1 MQPVLSDPIQCFKA
15 LVTIHKLLVNGPPI
29 VLTESL
35 HESGFLEQCA
45 RIHSGSMSR
54 STGYGPLISSYVSFL
69 LTKLDFH
76 RLHQEFTGNFDYEEY
91 LSMKGVQDLD
101 EGYKTIDEMMELQER
116 LDLFQKSVFENHG
129 GFSAGGSECRVSAFV
144 PLIDESYGMY
154 KFVTSML
161 SAMHLAVDSPDPL
174 ILLVE
179 RYNKIF
185 YALKA
190 FYAECS
196 KIKYLTSLVAIPQL
210 PDRAPQFNEEAL
222 KRYSGPQAFH
232 KAQASRSPPMAS
244 RSEPKGGN
252 GHTTVVVQLQQPAQ
266 PAAPQQ
272 PVSLVPAVLPQMAA
286 PAPQMM
292 YDATLLQRV
301 NEEIVEMQRSLHT
314 ANNQHQ
320 ADQATVADLHRQ
332 LDRSEGRVKEL
343 ADRYNQLVARAN
355 AQGDDLRAEI
365 DNWKSKY
372 ETCAKLY
379 TELRD
384 KYMQLTAKLS
394 ESAKNAQASTTLQIR
409 LHEMEAAR
417 LMDAQ
422 QLDEKQAQME
432 VLMNRLATLEGELEA
447 MRAEEVAIGGDLGD
461 ALKDEMSRAAEE
473 IAKAAARL
481 AELVD
486 MPDVHVDLVAAATKL
501 TESLS
506 QLIRAAREVQLAI
519 VRESSGQVLDELDE
533 IAMERAA
540 ASFYKRNSVWTA
552 GLISAAQAVASATSH
567 LVDNADGLL
576 RGIMGRTP
584 EHLLVSSSGV
594 TASTAQ
600 LMAAARVK
608 ANPAWP
614 SSKQLEQA
622 AKAVGENNK
631 ALVQLVSTRS
641 LEFYRDA
648 ADDDGSRGSEPATAQ
663 EYRIAE
669 MDQQVE
675 ILTLERRLQTSRM
688 RLARLRQAQ
697 YERADDLERQQQES
711 LSNALSKAKP
721 ATDADDEW
729 ISTDQFPA
737 LEDLKL

>member
-15 LVTIHKLLVNGPPI
+15 LVTIHKLLVNGPPV
-29 VLTESL
+29 VLNESL

-45 RIHSGSMSR
+45 RIHGGSMNR
-54 STGYGPLISSYVSFL
+54 THGYGPLISSYVSFL

-116 LDLFQKSVFENHG
+116 LDLFQRSVFENYG
-129 GFSAGGSECRVSAFV
+129 GSSANGSECRVSAFV

-161 SAMHLAVDSPDPL
+161 SAMHLAVDCPDPL

-190 FYAECS
+190 FYCECS

-210 PDRAPQFNEEAL
+210 PDKAPQFNEEAL

-232 KAQASRSPPMAS
+232 KAQVTRSPPMPS
-244 RSEPKGGN
+244 RSDSKSN
-252 GHTTVVVQLQQPAQ
+252 GHTTVVVQVQQPAQ
-266 PAAPQQ
+266 PAPPPQ
-272 PVSLVPAVLPQMAA
+272 PVSLVPAIIPQISA
-286 PAPQMM
+286 PASTMM
-292 YDATLLQRV
+292 YDTVLLQKV
-301 NEEIVEMQRSLHT
+301 NEEIVEMQRSLHV
-314 ANNQHQ
+314 ANSQHQ
-320 ADQATVADLHRQ
+320 ADQGTIQDLRRQ
-332 LDRSEGRVKEL
+332 MERGEGRAKEL
-343 ADRYNQLVARAN
+343 AERYNQLVARAN

-365 DNWKSKY
+365 DTWRSKY

-379 TELRD
+379 TDLRE
-384 KYMQLTAKLS
+384 KYMQLTSKLS
-394 ESAKNAQASTTLQIR
+394 ESAKNMQISATLQIR
-409 LHEMEAAR
+409 LHELEAAR
-417 LMDAQ
+417 MMDSQ
-422 QLDEKQAQME
+422 QLNEKQAQME
-432 VLMNRLATLEGELEA
+432 ALMNRLALLEGELEA

-481 AELVD
+481 ASLRD
-486 MPDVHVDLVAAATKL
+486 MPDVHVDLISAATQL

-506 QLIRAAREVQLAI
+506 QLIRAAREVQLSI
-519 VRESSGQVLDELDE
+519 VRESSGGSISELDE
-533 IAMERAA
+533 AAMERVA

-552 GLISAAQAVASATSH
+552 GLISAAQAVASATCH

-576 RGIMGRTP
+576 RGEMGKTP

-608 ANPAWP
+608 AHP
-614 SSKQLEQA
+614 SWASSECLEQA
-622 AKAVGENNK
+622 ARAVSENNR

-641 LEFYRDA
+641 LEFYRDLN
-648 ADDDGSRGSEPATAQ
+648 DEDSSRASDPATAQ
-663 EYRIAE
+663 EFRIAE

-697 YERADDLERQQQES
+697 YERADELEQKKQES
-711 LSNALSKAKP
+711 LLNALTKDGKDGEEA
-721 ATDADDEW
+721 DEW

-737 LEDLKL
+737 LEDLKI